1 MLKINANIQ
10 FMFNEYELLDRYDAA
25 ARAGFKGIEVQA
37 PYSES
42 VADIKSRLD
51 AHGLEHVIINM
62 PVADPDTGLNNLP
75 LLASKRDLYR
85 ERVELGVRYASG
97 LGCVGVNTGTGQLP
111 EGMEAAQAY
120 DTFVENLRYTADA
133 LASEGVKAFVEP
145 LNTRDNPGQLI
156 STSADGMRAIKDA
169 AHPNV
174 ELQYDFYHMQIME
187 GDLIETFNLL
197 LPSIGHVQF
206 ADNPGRHEPGTG
218 EINYDAVFAAVDASG
233 YDGWV
238 GAEYHPSV
246 PTEDS
251 LEWFRRVGG

>member
-10 FMFNEYELLDRYDAA
+10 FMFNEYELLDRYEAA
-25 ARAGFKGIEVQA
+25 ARAGFRGVEVQS

-42 VADIKSRLD
+42 VANIKSRLEV
-51 AHGLEHVIINM
+51 HGLEHVIINL
-62 PVADPDTGLNNLP
+62 PVSDPDTGLNNLP

-85 ERVELGVRYASG
+85 ERVDIGVQYASG
-97 LGCVGVNTGTGQLP
+97 LGCIGVNTGTGQLP
-111 EGMEAAQAY
+111 EGMDASEAY

-156 STSADGMRAIKDA
+156 STSADGVKAIKDA
-169 AHPNV
+169 GHPNI

-197 LPSIGHVQF
+197 LPMIGHAQF
-206 ADNPGRHEPGTG
+206 ADNPGRHEPFTG
-218 EINYDAVFAAVDASG
+218 EINYDVVFAAVKASE
-233 YDGWV
+233 YEGWL
-238 GAEYHPSV
+238 GAEYHPSRK
-246 PTEDS
+246 TEET
-251 LEWFRRVGG
+251 LGWFRRRP

>member
-1 MLKINANIQ
+1 MLRINANIQ
-10 FMFNEYELLDRYDAA
+10 FMFNEYPLLDRYDAA
-25 ARAGFKGIEVQA
+25 ARAGFKGVEVQA

-42 VADIKSRLD
+42 VSDIKARLD
-51 AHGLEHVIINM
+51 ANGLEHVIINL

-85 ERVELGVRYASG
+85 ERVDLGVRYASE

-111 EGMEAAQAY
+111 DGMDAAEAY
-120 DTFVENLRYTADA
+120 DTYIENLSYTAAA
-133 LASEGVKAFVEP
+133 LAAEGVKAFVEP

-156 STSADGMRAIKDA
+156 STSADGMAAIKDA
-169 AHPNV
+169 GHPNL
-174 ELQYDFYHMQIME
+174 ELQYDFYHTQIME
-187 GDLIETFNLL
+187 GDLIEKFKAL

-233 YDGWV
+233 YGGWV
-238 GAEYHPSV
+238 GAEYHPSRK
-246 PTEDS
+246 TEETLD
-251 LEWFRRVGG
+251 WFRRIAA